1 MALKERIAEDMKA
14 ALKTGE
20 RERLSALRLIHAAI
34 RQREIDERSMLDD
47 AGVLAVLEKMRK
59 QRRESLAQ
67 YEAAGRA
74 DLAAVE
80 RAEIAVIESYLP
92 QAASPDELA
101 DAIERAISAT
111 GAASPAD
118 LGKVM
123 AVLKTELAGRADFAE
138 LARLVRERLAR

>member
-14 ALKTGE
+14 ALKAGE

-34 RQREIDERSMLDD
+34 RQREIDERSILDD

-80 RAEIAVIESYLP
+80 RGEIAVIESYLP
-92 QAASPDELA
+92 QAASPEELA
-101 DAIERAISAT
+101 DAIEAGDR
-111 GAASPAD
+111 GHGGGLPAD

-123 AVLKTELAGRADFAE
+123 AVLKAELAGRADFAE
-138 LARLVRERLAR
+138 LARLVRQRLSG